1 MKWEIVFIGI
11 WVSLLMLSYFNGN
24 SFIVDWEKI

>member
-1 MKWEIVFIGI
+1 MKWKIVFIGI
-11 WVSLLMLSYFNGN
+11 WVSLLMLPYFNGN